1 MSTKYVDFAQIKS
14 SVSVASVIPVLNLTM
29 RQNGAQFRGPCPACK
44 AGGDR
49 ALAINADKAGYYC
62 FAQKKGGDVI
72 ALAAHIKDLST
83 KDAASFLADHF
94 GNGPQSTVHS
104 PVPNTSSRPQQATE
118 RKTFDPAAYAATLD
132 LAHEALLPLG
142 ISADVLKSFSAG
154 YCGTGINR
162 GRLAVGLRVQ
172 GNLSA
177 FMGIAL
183 KGEQPRI
190 IFPKEFDPR
199 QVIFGIERVSQPE
212 VRLVKDPLQV
222 MASAEY
228 GEEAIC
234 FLTDLIDPTQ
244 DELLAAA
251 KHEKH
256 FNTFWE

>member
-14 SVSVASVIPVLNLTM
+14 SVPIASVIPLLNLTM
-29 RQNGAQFRGPCPACK
+29 RQNGPQFRGPCPACK
-44 AGGDR
+44 SGGDR
-49 ALAINADKAGYYC
+49 ALAINTDKAGYYC

-72 ALAAHIKDLST
+72 ALVAHINDMSI
-83 KDAASFLADHF
+83 KDAGSFLAEHF
-94 GNGPQSTVHS
+94 GNGPPSTVHS
-104 PVPNTSSRPQQATE
+104 PVPNASTRPQAQAE
-118 RKTFDPAAYAATLD
+118 RKEFDAAKYAASLD
-132 LAHEALLPLG
+132 PAHEALSALG
-142 ISADVLKSFSAG
+142 ISPEILQSFSAG
-154 YCGTGINR
+154 YCGSGINR
-162 GRLAVGLRVQ
+162 GRLAVGLKVQ
-172 GNLSA
+172 SKLSA

-199 QVIFGIERVSQPE
+199 QVIFGIERISQPE

-234 FLTDLIDPTQ
+234 FLTDLIDTGQ

-251 KHEKH
+251 KKEKQ
-256 FNTFWE
+256 FSTFWE